1 MITRDN
7 EDDGQVDRQ
16 PLGVVHGSNSPHP
29 ILGEEECNLE
39 RFHRG
44 EGVEFLPARH
54 RGFDCLP
61 AHPIPAAQT
70 TPPAMSV
77 MPAMNRIVSARVSNQ
92 LLRMLRLNRWTAP
105 GRVVSIR

>member
-1 MITRDN
+1 MSDFTW
-7 EDDGQVDRQ
+7 
-16 PLGVVHGSNSPHP
+16 
-29 ILGEEECNLE
+29 
-39 RFHRG
+39 G

-61 AHPIPAAQT
+61 AHPIPAAHT

-105 GRVVSIR
+105 GEGGTDSLTTG

>member
-1 MITRDN
+1 MQFGMSDFT
-7 EDDGQVDRQ
+7 G
-16 PLGVVHGSNSPHP
+16 
-29 ILGEEECNLE
+29 
-39 RFHRG
+39 G

-61 AHPIPAAQT
+61 AHPIPAAHT